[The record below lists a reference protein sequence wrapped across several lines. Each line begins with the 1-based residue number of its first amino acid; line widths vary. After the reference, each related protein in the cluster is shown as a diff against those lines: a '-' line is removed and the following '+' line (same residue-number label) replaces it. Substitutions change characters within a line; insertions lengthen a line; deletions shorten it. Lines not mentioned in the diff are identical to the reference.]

1 VAEVLVHGI
10 EQDCIPN
17 RQAAV
22 KELAAKLGFR
32 QELECA
38 TLPLR
43 NSTLSSDALL
53 GSLHSDSAFVG
64 QGLVRLFCVISPFV
78 LVSLFALNLVGYLP
92 KWPWG
97 LVMTLNYVV
106 SFLRGRSVRKNLK
119 SAAETQSR

>member
-1 VAEVLVHGI
+1 MPSELVSSPDFSFFWRDEKRWPRYWSRGI

-43 NSTLSSDALL
+43 NSTLSSDGLL
-53 GSLHSDSAFVG
+53 GSLHSDS
-64 QGLVRLFCVISPFV
+64 PFV
-78 LVSLFALNLVGYLP
+78 LVSMFALNLVGYLP

-97 LVMTLNYVV
+97 N
-106 SFLRGRSVRKNLK
+106 
-119 SAAETQSR
+119 SREIR